1 MSTYSD
7 GENSVGEM
15 GGFLQVSGLKYTID
29 TTVKSSAKGDDK
41 SMFVSVDGAYRV
53 KNVKV
58 LKNGKY
64 VDIDP
69 KATYTVA
76 SHNYML
82 KDSGDGINMFADNKL
97 LQDSVMLDNQVLINY
112 IVEKLGGVVG
122 EQYAAPQGRITI
134 KTAASDVP
142 TNESDKVIAGR
153 DTTVTEGDTYTV
165 VAGDCLWNIAYK
177 LYGTGTL
184 YTKLAEAN
192 KLADPYIIYIGQILT
207 VPAK

>member
-112 IVEKLGGVVG
+112 IKDSLGGIVPAT
-122 EQYAAPQGRITI
+122 YAAPQGRIT
-134 KTAASDVP
+134 
-142 TNESDKVIAGR
+142 VIATPYTDVLDGNWAVEAVNYVTDKNFMKGLSETNFGPNRRSDPRYACNGPVPHGR
-153 DTTVTEGDTYTV
+153 FS
-165 VAGDCLWNIAYK
+165 
-177 LYGTGTL
+177 
-184 YTKLAEAN
+184 
-192 KLADPYIIYIGQILT
+192 
-207 VPAK
+207 